1 MREQRTRL
9 ETATHSIEPETSTL
23 ILLLFIYLFFAVYDS
38 NISLIKL
45 ARDFSWGA
53 FLYSLIFLTHLIYLF

>member
-45 ARDFSWGA
+45 ARDFS
-53 FLYSLIFLTHLIYLF
+53 